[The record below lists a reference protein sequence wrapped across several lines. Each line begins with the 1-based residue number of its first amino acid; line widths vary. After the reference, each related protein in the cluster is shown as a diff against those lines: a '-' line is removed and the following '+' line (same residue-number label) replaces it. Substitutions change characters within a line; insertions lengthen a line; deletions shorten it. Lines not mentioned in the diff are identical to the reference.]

1 MSDETPNTDLNDQL
15 ERAIGCAF
23 NSNDMNN
30 VAKLLD
36 MKIDLLRNPIV
47 NPAST
52 P

>member
-1 MSDETPNTDLNDQL
+1 MTDTPSTDIAAQL

-23 NSNDMNN
+23 TSNDMNN

-36 MKIDLLRNPIV
+36 MKIDLLRNPIEK
-47 NPAST
+47 PAT